1 MLIGHSLGC
10 PVLSGPHR
18 KSTSLLY
25 YADYIADWADDVK
38 YRDSLWLLKQSNMSW
53 ACREKNRKLLPGET
67 FEAEAGGTFLVGTQ
81 KVLSAVASVRV
92 IGLETLF

>member
-18 KSTSLLY
+18 KSTNLLY
-25 YADYIADWADDVK
+25 YADYITDGVDDVK
-38 YRDSLWLLKQSNMSW
+38 YLDSLWLLKQSNMSW
-53 ACREKNRKLLPGET
+53 VCREKKSRLLPGEK

-81 KVLSAVASVRV
+81 KVALPQFA
-92 IGLETLF
+92 I